1 MANTLTSL
9 TPDLYQALDTVS
21 RELVGF
27 IPSVTLDSGVERAAV
42 GQTIRSFVTPA
53 STASNIT
60 PGVTAPND
68 GDQVIGNQNMTI
80 SKARGV
86 PVRWN
91 GEEQRG
97 MNSGPGYNTI
107 LQDQFAQ
114 AMRTL
119 TNEMET
125 DLATLYATTSR
136 AYGTAGTTPFA
147 SDLTDTANIRKILA
161 DNGAPLSDM
170 NLVIDTT
177 SGAKMR
183 TLTQLS
189 KANEAADSSLLR
201 QGVLLDV
208 HGMAIR
214 ESAQIGTVTKG
225 TGTSYTSNTAGYAI
239 GATAI
244 TLITGTGTVLAGDV
258 VTFAGDTNKYVVET
272 GVAAPGVITLAA
284 PGLRKAIAA
293 SAVAMTIGGNFASNM
308 AFSRSAIVLATRA
321 PARPAEGDMADD
333 VMMIT
338 DPRSG
343 ISFEVALYKQ
353 YRQIRYEI
361 SAAWGFKNFKP
372 EHTAIL
378 LG

>member
-1 MANTLTSL
+1 MANTLTNL
-9 TPDLYQALDTVS
+9 QPDLYEALDIVS

-42 GQTIRSFVTPA
+42 GQNVRSFVTPA
-53 STASNIT
+53 VTASDIV
-60 PGVTAPND
+60 PGVNAPDN
-68 GDQVIGNQNMTI
+68 GDQDIGNKSITI
-80 SKARGV
+80 SKSRGV

-97 MNSGPGYNTI
+97 VNSGAGYNNI
-107 LQDQFAQ
+107 LRDQFAQ

-125 DLATLYATTSR
+125 DLASLYAATSR

-147 SDLTDTANIRKILA
+147 SDLSDTAQVRKILA

-170 NLVIDTT
+170 QMVIDTT
-177 SGAKMR
+177 AGAKMR
-183 TLTQLS
+183 TLTQLT

-214 ESAQIGTVTKG
+214 ESAQIGTHTKG
-225 TGTSYTSNTAGYAI
+225 TGTGYLVNSASLVI
-239 GATAI
+239 GSTTIPAD
-244 TLITGTGTVLAGDV
+244 TGTGTILAGDV
-258 VTFAGDTNKYVVET
+258 VTFAGDSNKYVVET
-272 GVAAPGVITLAA
+272 ALSGGNFVIAA
-284 PGLRKAIAA
+284 PGLQT
-293 SAVAMTIGGNFASNM
+293 AVADDTAITVGNAYTGNVG
-308 AFSRSAIVLATRA
+308 FSRSAIVLATRA
-321 PARPAEGDMADD
+321 PARPEEGDMAEDI
-333 VMMIT
+333 MMIT

-353 YRQIRYEI
+353 YRQVRYEI

-372 EHTAIL
+372 EHTALL

>member
-1 MANTLTSL
+1 MANTLTNL
-9 TPDLYQALDTVS
+9 TPDLYEALDIVS

-42 GQTIRSFVTPA
+42 GQTVRSPVAPA
-53 STASNIT
+53 SSATDIT
-60 PGVTAPND
+60 PGVTPPDD
-68 GDQVIGNQNMTI
+68 GDQTFTNKTI
-80 SKARGV
+80 SISKSRRV

-97 MNSGPGYNTI
+97 VNSGPGYGN
-107 LQDQFAQ
+107 LLRDQFAQ

-119 TNEMET
+119 TNEMEA
-125 DLATLYATTSR
+125 DLAGLYAKTSR

-147 SDLTDTANIRKILA
+147 SDLSDTAEVRKILA

-170 NLVIDTT
+170 QLVIDTT
-177 SGAKMR
+177 AGAKMR
-183 TLTQLS
+183 TLTQLT
-189 KANEAADSSLLR
+189 KANEAADASLLR

-214 ESAQIGTVTKG
+214 ESGQIDSHTQG
-225 TGTSYTSNTAGYAI
+225 TGSGYLVNSASLAVGDTTI
-239 GATAI
+239 PAD
-244 TLITGTGTVLAGDV
+244 TGTGTIVAGDV
-258 VTFAGDTNKYVVET
+258 VTFAGDSNKYVVT
-272 GVAAPGVITLAA
+272 SALSGGSFTIAA
-284 PGLRKAIAA
+284 PGLRT
-293 SAVAMTIGGNFASNM
+293 AVADNSAITVGADYTANC

-321 PARPAEGDMADD
+321 PARPEEGDQAED

-343 ISFEVALYKQ
+343 ISFEVSLYKQ
-353 YRQIRYEI
+353 YRQVQYEI
-361 SAAWGFKNFKP
+361 AAAWGQENMKP
-372 EHTAIL
+372 EHSALL